1 MVITAAKAQLVELT
15 AELRWDARSI
25 DDGLDTQ
32 FGELAGSYGLTR
44 CGRTVTAGDRA
55 GPYQPVM
62 QYRPTDPAEPSP
74 LYRLGRGMF
83 SATALPPYASWS
95 GFEPKV
101 RDGLAMLDRA
111 FRSAGKDVPRFNV
124 ATMRYVDA
132 FHASPR
138 GEPTLVQFAEALGC
152 RVQLHSGLRRVCTDP
167 RHIAAQI
174 RLTIP
179 VAPGEMTI
187 AIVEGTIENE
197 QAVIMDKTVTIIRDI
212 GANATVAL
220 NALVEAR
227 GPIHDVFVDL
237 MQNLDELMRRSM
249 S

>member
-1 MVITAAKAQLVELT
+1 
-15 AELRWDARSI
+15 
-25 DDGLDTQ
+25 
-32 FGELAGSYGLTR
+32 
-44 CGRTVTAGDRA
+44 
-55 GPYQPVM
+55 
-62 QYRPTDPAEPSP
+62 
-74 LYRLGRGMF
+74 
-83 SATALPPYASWS
+83 
-95 GFEPKV
+95 
-101 RDGLAMLDRA
+101 MLDRA
-111 FRSAGKDVPRFNV
+111 FCCAGKDVPRFNV
-124 ATMRYVDA
+124 AIMRYVDA
-132 FHASPR
+132 FRVSAR
-138 GEPTLVQFAEALGC
+138 GEPMLAQFAEALGC
-152 RVQLHSGLRRVCTDP
+152 RVQIHSGLRRVCTDP

-197 QAVIMDKTVTIIRDI
+197 QAVIMDKTVTIRRDI
-212 GANATVAL
+212 GANATVAM